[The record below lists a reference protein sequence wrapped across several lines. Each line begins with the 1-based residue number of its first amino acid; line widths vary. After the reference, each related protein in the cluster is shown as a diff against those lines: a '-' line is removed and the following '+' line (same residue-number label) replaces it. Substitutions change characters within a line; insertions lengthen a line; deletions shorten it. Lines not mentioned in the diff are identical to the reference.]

1 LKRKVKN
8 QVTVTRIAILGTN
21 QINKWKLDELDLIAL
36 RLGKLRSDLWNEYG
50 SLKAWGVSKFDLDK
64 VLRGN
69 NDKYQLP
76 AKLWEAT
83 LYDVIDDIHLVQAS
97 CIEKVMKALGQSY
110 QSFQAKKGTLQLTLE
125 SREWLNHPKLC
136 TLVRKFWYR
145 GHTKV
150 SNQIVIKAY
159 DTKFDGNNTVWL
171 RFGGLEKGR
180 TLKLPTTIPS
190 VVKCQL
196 RLIKRNGR
204 WSIHYTTDIQK
215 AEKKAEGNI
224 IGVDRGY
231 TEVYATSFNDG
242 ARFLGNDFG
251 SIQTAETD
259 YRTAKQIKRNKL
271 KSVANK
277 AILRGDTARADR
289 IKRNNLGKIKW
300 DNRETSF
307 KGRIKTIVFT
317 ATHSLMPNAIKVAYE
332 DLTEQ
337 IKSKKPMRKRMKRN
351 VSSWC
356 KGIVADALGQVST
369 RVGCTVVSVNCA
381 YTSQLDSR
389 FGTLTGTRL
398 GDKFTGHDGVVM
410 HSDTNAADNVL
421 ARMGD
426 VEIPRY
432 MKHKDAKVILLERTR
447 KFQEQLNQVVEV
459 TQQVWDSFFEAIP
472 DTDKSQAL
480 DPKRKSTSKGNQRAN
495 YEQLTLFDFG

>member
-1 LKRKVKN
+1 MKRKVKN

-21 QINKWKLDELDLIAL
+21 QINKWKSDELDLIAL
-36 RLGKLRSDLWNEYG
+36 RLGKLRSDIWNEFG
-50 SLKAWGVSKFDLDK
+50 SLKAWGLSKFDIDK
-64 VLRGN
+64 MLRGN
-69 NDKYQLP
+69 NNKYQLP

-110 QSFQAKKGTLQLTLE
+110 QTFQAKKGVLQLTLE
-125 SREWLNHPKLC
+125 SRDWLNHPKLC

-159 DTKFDGNNTVWL
+159 DTRIDGNNVIWL
-171 RFGGLEKGR
+171 RFGGLEKGK
-180 TLKLPTTIPS
+180 TLKLPTTL
-190 VVKCQL
+190 VTEVKCQL

-204 WSIHYTTDIQK
+204 WEIHYTTDIQK
-215 AEKKAEGNI
+215 AEKKIEGNI

-231 TEVYATSFNDG
+231 TEVYATSSNDD

-251 SIQTAETD
+251 AIQTSYTD
-259 YRTAKQIKRNKL
+259 FRTAKQVKRNKL
-271 KSVANK
+271 LAVANK
-277 AILRGDTARADR
+277 AAKRGDTARADR
-289 IKRNNLGKIKW
+289 INRNNLGRVKW
-300 DNRETSF
+300 YNRETSF

-317 ATHSLMPNAIKVAYE
+317 ATHSLMSNAIKVAFE

-356 KGIVADALGQVST
+356 KGIVADALSQVSS

-398 GDKFTGHDGVVM
+398 GDKFTGHDGVVI
-410 HSDTNAADNVL
+410 HSDTNAADNIL

-432 MKHKDAKVILLERTR
+432 MKHKDAKLILLERTR

-459 TQQVWDSFFEAIP
+459 TQQVWDSVFEAVTGT
-472 DTDKSQAL
+472 DTPKTL
-480 DPKRKSTSKGNQRAN
+480 EPKRKRTSTVNQRAN
-495 YEQLTLFDFG
+495 YKQLTLFDFG

>member
-1 LKRKVKN
+1 MKRKVKN

-21 QINKWKLDELDLIAL
+21 KLNKWKSDELDLIAL
-36 RLGKLRSDLWNEYG
+36 RLGKLRSDIWNEFG
-50 SLKAWGVSKFDLDK
+50 SLKAWSVSKFDIDK
-64 VLRGN
+64 ALRGS

-83 LYDVIDDIHLVQAS
+83 LYDVIDDIHLVQAA

-110 QSFQAKKGTLQLTLE
+110 QLFQAKRGVLQLTLE
-125 SREWLNHPKLC
+125 TREWLNHPKLC

-150 SNQIVIKAY
+150 SNQIILKAY
-159 DTKFDGNNTVWL
+159 DTKFDGNNVVWL
-171 RFGGLEKGR
+171 RFGGLEKGK
-180 TLKLPTTIPS
+180 TLKLPTTLLTE
-190 VVKCQL
+190 VKCQL

-204 WSIHYTTDIQK
+204 WEIHYTADIQK
-215 AEKKAEGNI
+215 AEKKTEGNI

-231 TEVYATSFNDG
+231 TEVYATSSNDD
-242 ARFLGNDFG
+242 ARFLGEDFG
-251 SIQTAETD
+251 AIQTSYTD
-259 YRTAKQIKRNKL
+259 FRTAKLVKRNKL
-271 KSVANK
+271 KSVADK
-277 AILRGDTARADR
+277 AILRGDAARADR
-289 IKRNNLGKIKW
+289 INRNNLGRIKW
-300 DNRETSF
+300 DSRESSF

-317 ATHSLMPNAIKVAYE
+317 ATHSLMSNAIKVAYE

-337 IKSKKPMRKRMKRN
+337 IKSKKPMKKRMKRN

-356 KGIVADALGQVST
+356 KGIVADALKQVSS

-432 MKHKDAKVILLERTR
+432 MKHKDAQVILLERTR
-447 KFQEQLNQVVEV
+447 KFQEQLNQFVEV
-459 TQQVWDSFFEAIP
+459 TQEVWDSVFEAITG
-472 DTDKSQAL
+472 TDKPQAL
-480 DPKRKSTSKGNQRAN
+480 EPSAIRW
-495 YEQLTLFDFG
+495 

>member
-1 LKRKVKN
+1 MKRKVKN
-8 QVTVTRIAILGTN
+8 QITVTRIAVLGTN
-21 QINKWKLDELDLIAL
+21 QINKWKSDELDLIAL
-36 RLGKLRSDLWNEYG
+36 RLGKLRSDLWNEFG
-50 SLKAWGVSKFDLDK
+50 SLKAWGVSKFDIDK
-64 VLRGN
+64 MLRGS

-83 LYDVIDDIHLVQAS
+83 LYDVIDNIHLVQAA

-125 SREWLNHPKLC
+125 SRDWLNHPKVC
-136 TLVRKFWYR
+136 RLVRKFWYR
-145 GHTKV
+145 GNTKV
-150 SNQIVIKAY
+150 SNQIILKAY
-159 DTKFDGNNTVWL
+159 DTKFNGNNVVWL
-171 RFGGLEKGR
+171 RFGGLEKGK
-180 TLKLPTTIPS
+180 TLKLPTTLPTE
-190 VVKCQL
+190 VKCQL

-204 WSIHYTTDIQK
+204 WQIHYTTDIQK
-215 AEKKAEGNI
+215 AEKKTEGNI

-231 TEVYATSFNDG
+231 TEVYATSSNDG

-251 SIQTAETD
+251 AIQTAETD
-259 YRTAKQIKRNKL
+259 YRTAKQIKRLKL
-271 KSVANK
+271 QSVADK
-277 AILRGDTARADR
+277 AVKRGDSASSDR
-289 IKRNNLGKIKW
+289 IKRNNLGRIKW
-300 DNRETSF
+300 DNRESSF

-317 ATHSLMPNAIKVAYE
+317 ATHNLISQAIKVAYE

-337 IKSKKPMRKRMKRN
+337 IKSKKPMKKRMKRN

-356 KGIVADALGQVST
+356 KGVVADALKQVSN

-389 FGTLTGTRL
+389 YGTLTGTRL

-410 HSDTNAADNVL
+410 HSDTNAADNIL

-432 MKHKDAKVILLERTR
+432 MKHTDAKKILLERTQ
-447 KFQEQLNQVVEV
+447 KFQEQLNQIVEI
-459 TQQVWDSFFEAIP
+459 TQEVWDSVFEAIP
-472 DTDKSQAL
+472 GTDKPKTL
-480 DPKRKSTSKGNQRAN
+480 EPKRKSTSTVNQRAN
-495 YEQLTLFDFG
+495 YEELTLFDFG

>member
-1 LKRKVKN
+1 MKPKVKN

-21 QINKWKLDELDLIAL
+21 QINKWKFLELDLIAS
-36 RLGKLRSDLWNEYG
+36 RLGKLRSDIWNEFG
-50 SLKAWGVSKFDLDK
+50 SLKAWGISKFDIDK
-64 VLRGN
+64 TLRSDK
-69 NDKYQLP
+69 DKYQLP

-83 LYDVIDDIHLVQAS
+83 LYDVIDDIHLVQAA

-110 QSFQAKKGTLQLTLE
+110 QSFQAKKGTLQLILE
-125 SREWLNHPKLC
+125 SREWLKHPKLC
-136 TLVRKFWYR
+136 ALVRRFWDR

-150 SNQIVIKAY
+150 NNQIVLKAF
-159 DTKFDGNNTVWL
+159 DTQTDSACVVWL
-171 RFGGLEKGR
+171 KFGGLAKGK
-180 TLKLPTTIPS
+180 TLKLPTTLPHE
-190 VVKCQL
+190 VKCQL
-196 RLIKRNGR
+196 RLIKRSGR
-204 WSIHYTTDIQK
+204 WEIHYTTDIQK
-215 AEKKAEGNI
+215 AERKTSGNI

-231 TEVYATSFNDG
+231 SEVYATSSNDG

-251 SIQTAETD
+251 AIQTKETD

-271 KSVANK
+271 KSVADK
-277 AILRGDTARADR
+277 AAKRGDSAKADR

-300 DNRETSF
+300 NNREVSF

-317 ATHSLMPNAIKVAYE
+317 ATHALMVNAITVAYE

-337 IKSKKPMRKRMKRN
+337 IKSKKPMKKPMKRS

-356 KGIVADALGQVST
+356 KGIVADALKQVST

-389 FGTLTGTRL
+389 FGTLTGTRS
-398 GDKFTGHDGVVM
+398 GDKFTGHDGVVI

-432 MKHKDAKVILLERTR
+432 MKHIDAKRVLLERTQ
-447 KFQEQLNQVVEV
+447 KFLDSLVPVRDEV
-459 TQQVWDSFFEAIP
+459 FGAITG
-472 DTDKSQAL
+472 TDK
-480 DPKRKSTSKGNQRAN
+480 PKTPEPSTSKVNRRAN
-495 YEQLTLFDFG
+495 YEQLTLFDLG

>member
-1 LKRKVKN
+1 MKRKVKN
-8 QVTVTRIAILGTN
+8 QVTVTRIAILGT
-21 QINKWKLDELDLIAL
+21 QELNKWKSAELDLIAS

-50 SLKAWGVSKFDLDK
+50 SLKAWGVSKFDIDK
-64 VLRGN
+64 QLRPGN
-69 NDKYQLP
+69 DIYQLP
-76 AKLWEAT
+76 AKLWDST
-83 LYDVIDDIHLVQAS
+83 LYDVIDNIHLVQAA

-110 QSFQAKKGTLQLTLE
+110 QSFQAKKGVLQLTLE

-136 TLVRKFWYR
+136 TLVRKYWYR

-150 SNQIVIKAY
+150 SNQIVLRAY
-159 DTKFDGNNTVWL
+159 DTKIDGNNVVWL

-180 TLKLPTTIPS
+180 TLKLPTTLPN

-215 AEKKAEGNI
+215 APKKTEGNI

-231 TEVYATSFNDG
+231 TEVYATSTSDD

-251 SIQTAETD
+251 AIQTKETD

-271 KSVANK
+271 QSVASK
-277 AILRGDTARADR
+277 AAHGGDSAKADR
-289 IKRNNLGKIKW
+289 INRNNLGRVKW
-300 DNRETSF
+300 DNRESSF

-317 ATHSLMPNAIKVAYE
+317 ATHSLMSNAIEVAYE

-337 IKSKKPMRKRMKRN
+337 IKSKKPMKKRMKRN

-356 KGIVADALGQVST
+356 KGVVADALVQVSS
-369 RVGCTVVSVNCA
+369 RVGCTVISVNCA

-410 HSDTNAADNVL
+410 HSDTNAADNIL

-432 MKHKDAKVILLERTR
+432 MKHKDAQVILLERTR

-459 TQQVWDSFFEAIP
+459 TQQVWDSVI
-472 DTDKSQAL
+472 DT
-480 DPKRKSTSKGNQRAN
+480 R
-495 YEQLTLFDFG
+495 